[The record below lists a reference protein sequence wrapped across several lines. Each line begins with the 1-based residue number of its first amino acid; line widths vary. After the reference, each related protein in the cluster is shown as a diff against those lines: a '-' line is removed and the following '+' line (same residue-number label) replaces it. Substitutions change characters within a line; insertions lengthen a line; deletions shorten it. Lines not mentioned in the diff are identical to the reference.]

1 MEKNNMSDL
10 QVLRS
15 IVQAQQEQINALLAA
30 MSSTVTDNDTTIDT
44 PDFTSEVN
52 KLRDAG
58 TSIFDDAI
66 DSIAPPD
73 FTGNAS
79 DSGSIDLSRENR
91 TRFSNAELLLAVGN
105 GGLTVRD
112 RDLTLEQQ
120 CPTGD
125 NWQKT
130 TLYGIC
136 YALRNSLPENVNEP
150 KSVKVAM
157 RNVTRPSL
165 ITAIN
170 DLYAML
176 DLTGK
181 SKATVKPPQRKTTAA
196 NRGWNPEIAHN
207 QAVKL
212 AELYNVSDAYLK
224 LAQAT
229 KGQRRDS
236 QIVKDNRA
244 KYEAYLEKCADHFLA
259 NHNPV
264 TMVVQGKE
272 RPMLSMVIL
281 RGFGIDGHM
290 AATKAG
296 RRRLAT
302 AIKAGKALHPVFG
315 DYATYWG

>member
-1 MEKNNMSDL
+1 MSDL
-10 QVLRS
+10 QALRS

-52 KLRDAG
+52 KLRVAG
-58 TSIFDDAI
+58 TSIFDNAI
-66 DSIAPPD
+66 DSIAPPE
-73 FTGNAS
+73 FTGNAN

-91 TRFSNAELLLAVGN
+91 LRFTNAELLLAVGN

-170 DLYAML
+170 DLYAVL

-181 SKATVKPPQRKTTAA
+181 TGKDAEVKPPQRKTTAA

-207 QAVKL
+207 QRSYWLSITLSVKH
-212 AELYNVSDAYLK
+212 
-224 LAQAT
+224 T
-229 KGQRRDS
+229 P
-236 QIVKDNRA
+236 I
-244 KYEAYLEKCADHFLA
+244 
-259 NHNPV
+259 
-264 TMVVQGKE
+264 
-272 RPMLSMVIL
+272 
-281 RGFGIDGHM
+281 
-290 AATKAG
+290 
-296 RRRLAT
+296 
-302 AIKAGKALHPVFG
+302 
-315 DYATYWG
+315 